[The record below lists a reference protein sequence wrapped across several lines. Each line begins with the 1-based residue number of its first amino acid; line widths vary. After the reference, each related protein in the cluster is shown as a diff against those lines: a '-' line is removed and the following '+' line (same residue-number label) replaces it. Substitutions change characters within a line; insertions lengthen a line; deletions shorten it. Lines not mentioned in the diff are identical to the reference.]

1 MLSALRPLRAD
12 GFGAVLDTDLT
23 DPRTLGL
30 AAELKE
36 ALHRHRVLVV
46 PGQHLNHADL
56 LAIAAC
62 FGEVDTDVDRRYA
75 VGGFPGLTTI
85 SNILEDGHRVGVYD
99 GDSEEEW
106 HADNCFKPNLTGVT
120 LLYSVIAPNQGGQT
134 RIADATTAYAALPAD
149 VRQRI
154 EKLRAVHSIQHLA
167 TLQNQASGQ
176 SSVAVG
182 TLALQP
188 EVEHPLV
195 LTHPATRARSL
206 LLGSMAVRHVVG
218 LASQESSSL
227 LAELLAHATSPRY
240 VYSHRWKAGDLLVWD
255 NRAVLHTASPCDS
268 SRNQRLLYRAA
279 VR

>member
-1 MLSALRPLRAD
+1 MLSALRPLHAD

-23 DPRTLGL
+23 DPQTLGL
-30 AAELKE
+30 AADLKE

-56 LAIAAC
+56 LATAAC

-99 GDSEEEW
+99 GDHEEEW

-134 RIADATTAYAALPAD
+134 RIADATAAYAALPAD
-149 VRQRI
+149 LRQRI
-154 EKLRAVHSIQHLA
+154 ENLRAVHSIQHLA

-176 SSVAVG
+176 SSVAAG

-188 EVEHPLV
+188 EVEQPLV

-218 LASQESSSL
+218 LTSQESSNL
-227 LAELLAHATSPRY
+227 LAELLAHVTSPRY